1 MSEKTAAAHNDF
13 KAIWRPSVVRI
24 GIITVLLPAI
34 LSFLPCLYLYVRFGV
49 FPPMNVALKSWGMV
63 AAVFGAFYFVEP
75 ISYYPILGLSG
86 TYISFLT
93 GNIGN
98 LRLPCSA
105 VAQEVVGVEAGTDEA
120 EIISTLGVSGSVLTN
135 LIFVTIAAL
144 AGAALLAAFPAP
156 IALAFK
162 KYTVA
167 AIFGAVFGQF
177 TLKYPLLA
185 VFGLAIPLGL
195 YLSGIPFLG
204 QTWFVIVASV
214 FGTIA
219 IGRMLYKKGLLS

>member
-1 MSEKTAAAHNDF
+1 MSEKNITEQQDF
-13 KAIWRPSVVRI
+13 NTIWRPSVVRI
-24 GIITVLLPAI
+24 GVITVLLPAA
-34 LSFLPCLYLYVRFGV
+34 LSFLPCVYLFAQFGV
-49 FPPMNVALKSWGMV
+49 FPPLHTALKAWGMIF
-63 AAVFGAFYFVEP
+63 AIFGAFYFVEP
-75 ISYYPILGLSG
+75 VSYYPILGLSG

-135 LIFVTIAAL
+135 LVFVTIAAL

-185 VFGLAIPLGL
+185 IFGLVIPLGL

-204 QTWFVIVASV
+204 QTWFVIIASV

-219 IGRMLYKKGLLS
+219 IGRMLYKKGLLG